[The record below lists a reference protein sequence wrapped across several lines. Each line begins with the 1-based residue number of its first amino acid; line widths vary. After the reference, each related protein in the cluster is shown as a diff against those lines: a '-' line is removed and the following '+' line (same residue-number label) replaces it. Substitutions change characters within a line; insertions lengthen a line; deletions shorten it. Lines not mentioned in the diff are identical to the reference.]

1 MKIVEHFDVPAS
13 ELSNFL
19 NDFNASDF
27 TVKYNVDKNIFHF
40 TTEEDYTEPQFH
52 MLTLRTLLNNSKRT
66 VFLTDEERNALEY
79 AISCIKT
86 LEDMGVIK

>member
-19 NDFNASDF
+19 NDFNASNF
-27 TVKYNVDKNIFHF
+27 TINYNMAKNLFHF
-40 TTEEDYTEPQFH
+40 TTQEDYTEPQFR
-52 MLTLRTLLNNSKRT
+52 MLTLRTLLNNT
-66 VFLTDEERNALEY
+66 ALTFTSEETDAIEY